1 MKKIRSPRVP
11 HASLPRTRG
20 RLGWGLLAAVLLLF
34 PLVFSDPFYRDIGAA
49 FLLAAISAS
58 AWNIVGGYAG
68 QVSVGHS
75 MFFGLGAYA
84 PLLFYTL
91 WGWSP
96 LAGIPVGILLSVAL
110 AVVIGLPTFRLSG
123 HYFSMATIAV
133 AELIRIFFGTW
144 TLVGG
149 AIGLQGPAVA
159 RGWWDLTFRGDL
171 PYYYMFLAVLGLLLF
186 VTYEVGRRRFGF
198 YLRAIKASERA
209 ARSLGV
215 PVRLT
220 KLKALALSA
229 AFTSAAGSLYA
240 VKTGFIDPD
249 SAFGILISVQMVIVA
264 ALGGAGTLFGP
275 LVGAMILVPLQTAAN
290 TWFGGGGSGLTFIIY
305 GGIIVLIARFEPGGL
320 FDLWH
325 RLAPRLRRRAHAA

>member
-1 MKKIRSPRVP
+1 MKYFLSPRV
-11 HASLPRTRG
+11 G
-20 RLGWGLLAAVLLLF
+20 VCVLAALLLLF
-34 PLVFSDPFYRDIGAA
+34 PIVFSDAFYRDIGVT

-75 MFFGLGAYA
+75 MFFGLGAYT

-91 WGWSP
+91 WGWPP
-96 LAGIPVGILLSVAL
+96 LAGVPIGMLLAIGL
-110 AVVIGLPTFRLSG
+110 AVVIGMPTFRLTG

-133 AELIRIFFGTW
+133 AELIRIFTGTW
-144 TLVGG
+144 SLVGG

-159 RGWWDLTFRGDL
+159 RGWWDLTFRSEL
-171 PYYYMFLAVLGLLLF
+171 PYYYIFLAVLAVVLLTTAA
-186 VTYEVGRRRFGF
+186 VERRRFGF
-198 YLRAIKASERA
+198 YLQAIKASERA

-220 KLKALALSA
+220 KLNALALSA
-229 AFTSAAGSLYA
+229 AFTSAAGSLY
-240 VKTGFIDPD
+240 VIKTGFIDPD
-249 SAFGILISVQMVIVA
+249 SAFGILISVQMLIVA

-275 LVGAMILVPLQTAAN
+275 LIGALILVPLQTAAN

-320 FDLWH
+320 CDLW
-325 RLAPRLRRRAHAA
+325 RRFATRIWRRAHAA

>member
-1 MKKIRSPRVP
+1 VKHLSSQ
-11 HASLPRTRG
+11 HL
-20 RLGWGLLAAVLLLF
+20 RLVLLAAALLAY
-34 PLVFSDPFYRDIGAA
+34 PLVFSGAFYRDIGVT

-75 MFFGLGAYA
+75 MFFGLGAYT

-91 WGWSP
+91 FGWSP
-96 LAGIPVGILLSVAL
+96 IAGIPVGIVLSVAL
-110 AVVIGLPTFRLSG
+110 AVVIGMPTFRLTG

-133 AELIRIFFGTW
+133 AELIRIFVGTW
-144 TLVGG
+144 DFVGA

-159 RGWWDLTFRGDL
+159 RGWWDLTFRSEL
-171 PYYYMFLAVLGLLLF
+171 PYYYIFLAVLAVVL
-186 VTYEVGRRRFGF
+186 VTTATIERRRFGF

-215 PVRLT
+215 PVRQT

-240 VKTGFIDPD
+240 CKTGFIDPD
-249 SAFGILISVQMVIVA
+249 SGFGILVSVQMVIVA
-264 ALGGAGTLFGP
+264 ALGGAGVLFGP
-275 LVGAMILVPLQTAAN
+275 LLGAAILIPLQTATN
-290 TWFGGGGSGLTFIIY
+290 TWFGGGGSGLTYILY

-320 FDLWH
+320 FELWH
-325 RLAPRLRRRAHAA
+325 RIRPQRWRRAHAA